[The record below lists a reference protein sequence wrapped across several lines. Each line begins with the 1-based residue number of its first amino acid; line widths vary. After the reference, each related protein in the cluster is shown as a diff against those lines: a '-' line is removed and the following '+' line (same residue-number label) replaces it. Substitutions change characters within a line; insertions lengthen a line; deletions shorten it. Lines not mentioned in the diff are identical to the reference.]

1 MSTIGAWDP
10 GNLIGA
16 APYASFILAKTEDD
30 RGETPVEEDNWVAG
44 VEWAEWLGTD
54 IITSSLSYLDWYSPA
69 EFDGITAYASQAAN
83 RIYEM
88 GVVICTSVGNEGPRP
103 LTLGTPADAEGVLA
117 IGAVDSTWSLVDFSS
132 RGPTADG
139 RIKPNVLAMGRHV
152 TVARP
157 YTYDE
162 FSLGNGTSFSC
173 PLAAGALA
181 LLIQAHPDW
190 PSYEI
195 YDAVENT
202 ATHAIY
208 PDNAWGYGIVR
219 LERALDYPSISGYI
233 ADAQNQKPVPSAYLF
248 FASKDTSGTV
258 TVDSAGFYL
267 VGNLPY
273 GQYRIIARAPGY
285 LDGEAVT
292 TSLPPDEVCDFKI
305 RKR

>member
-1 MSTIGAWDP
+1 
-10 GNLIGA
+10 
-16 APYASFILAKTEDD
+16 
-30 RGETPVEEDNWVAG
+30 
-44 VEWAEWLGTD
+44 
-54 IITSSLSYLDWYSPA
+54 
-69 EFDGITAYASQAAN
+69 
-83 RIYEM
+83 
-88 GVVICTSVGNEGPRP
+88 
-103 LTLGTPADAEGVLA
+103 
-117 IGAVDSTWSLVDFSS
+117 
-132 RGPTADG
+132 
-139 RIKPNVLAMGRHV
+139 MGRHV